1 MFDPNTPASQPQASR
16 EVGTAAAL
24 AAKAAEHPVGP
35 TTVSRAPQ
43 QPRLTAWDYV
53 QIDRLMRAR
62 RRAARR

>member
-1 MFDPNTPASQPQASR
+1 MYETN
-16 EVGTAAAL
+16 TAAAL
-24 AAKAAEHPVGP
+24 AAASEVGSSAAMAAQAGQTPV
-35 TTVSRAPQ
+35 TAASVNRAPT

>member
-1 MFDPNTPASQPQASR
+1 MYEANPCASQPTNR
-16 EVGTAAAL
+16 EVGDSAAMAAQAGQQPVTAAS
-24 AAKAAEHPVGP
+24 VN
-35 TTVSRAPQ
+35 RAPT

>member
-1 MFDPNTPASQPQASR
+1 MLESQNCTEQPKAHDVGAVVDMAAHELPPAA
-16 EVGTAAAL
+16 
-24 AAKAAEHPVGP
+24 P
-35 TTVSRAPQ
+35 TCHRAPQ

>member
-1 MFDPNTPASQPQASR
+1 MYEPNTPASAPQASR
-16 EVGTAAAL
+16 EVGGSAAL
-24 AAKAAEHPVGP
+24 ATQAGQQPVAAPS
-35 TTVSRAPQ
+35 VSRAPM